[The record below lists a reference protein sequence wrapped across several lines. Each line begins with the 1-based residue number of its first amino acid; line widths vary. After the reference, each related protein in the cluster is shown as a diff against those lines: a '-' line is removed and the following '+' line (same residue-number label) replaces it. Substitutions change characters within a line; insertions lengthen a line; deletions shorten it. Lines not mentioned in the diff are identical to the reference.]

1 MTPKSYGYTGVTP
14 RYIYYLEQDGPK
26 FMNYLINLYP
36 EFGLTSE
43 DIKRGQWKE
52 DDAGNW
58 ESAESEDDSII
69 GYTATLMKDNN
80 PEGKLQSKDFQMD
93 NLLEVR
99 VHMKLDNTIKYFE
112 TERGNFEIA
121 NITGFSENRSRIRL
135 ETKKAYSDDDSNK
148 PANVWLYFGPAS
160 AKFKN
165 RGIEEYQNCDSKRFL
180 FFIVEHYLFKG
191 SGENLFDSSRSAL
204 LTWMQGQQAQVK
216 EWITYPNPTYGL
228 VDTDLADKFKVMCGL
243 SKECPECQGWGNF
256 TKMDC
261 LCDCDLGKWIAR
273 HPNAGKREIQ
283 RQAQKLMKCPDCL
296 GVSTMKLKEG
306 RINSCET
313 CDGTGVDW
321 IIKGTLKNGCDKC
334 RMFGINRCKG
344 RDADPKGG
352 TAWPL
357 TADFGCPEDRRC
369 EICTCKAC
377 DGKGSVSHDYQ
388 APVDGATLDTAER
401 RRIAEDNVQPSVI
414 LCAWI
419 LALTVGVAVFLLNR
433 HAKIAKRDAMQR
445 GQRNWECS
453 LF

>member
-243 SKECPECQGWGNF
+243 AKECPQCQGWGNF
-256 TKMDC
+256 NKMDC
-261 LCDCDLGKWIAR
+261 RCNCDLGKWVAR
-273 HPNAGKREIQ
+273 HPEAGKEEIQ
-283 RQAQKLMKCPDCL
+283 TKGEKLMHDL
-296 GVSTMKLKEG
+296 DVQY
-306 RINSCET
+306 
-313 CDGTGVDW
+313 CDACSMTGTNAC
-321 IIKGTLKNGCDKC
+321 T
-334 RMFGINRCKG
+334 G